1 MPGTASAATAPDGE
15 GARLRWKLDMV
26 LGPLVRAS
34 EALVQHPEIVQVY
47 PRFLFTSHFIIR
59 ASVPLME
66 TARERALALPA
77 EDPVRDPLASY
88 LDEHIPE
95 ELHHDEWLLDDLESI
110 GITRASV
117 LRRVPSP
124 TVAQLVG
131 AQYYWVLHYH
141 PVAVL
146 GYIALLE
153 GYPPSPGLIDE
164 LARRTGYPEPAFRTL
179 RLHGELD
186 QGHRDELDAMLNGL
200 ALTPEQST
208 AVSVSA
214 MMSVDL
220 YAQAIEDLI
229 GEIPGRG

>member
-1 MPGTASAATAPDGE
+1 M
-15 GARLRWKLDMV
+15 
-26 LGPLVRAS
+26 
-34 EALVQHPEIVQVY
+34 
-47 PRFLFTSHFIIR
+47 
-59 ASVPLME
+59 
-66 TARERALALPA
+66 
-77 EDPVRDPLASY
+77 
-88 LDEHIPE
+88 
-95 ELHHDEWLLDDLESI
+95 
-110 GITRASV
+110 

-229 GEIPGRG
+229 GEIPARG